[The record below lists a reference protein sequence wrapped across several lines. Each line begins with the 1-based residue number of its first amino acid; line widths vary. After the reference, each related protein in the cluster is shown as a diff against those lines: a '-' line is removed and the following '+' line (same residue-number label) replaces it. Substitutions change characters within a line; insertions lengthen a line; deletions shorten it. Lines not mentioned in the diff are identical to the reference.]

1 MSFDSY
7 AKHKTTDSGLL
18 SSSVPKRPAQWNSIE
33 PGDPYDIRK

>member
-7 AKHKTTDSGLL
+7 GKNKMVSSGLL
-18 SSSVPKRPAQWNSIE
+18 ATTLPKRQAQWNSIE

>member
-7 AKHKTTDSGLL
+7 GKTKTTASGLL
-18 SSSVPKRPAQWNSIE
+18 SSNVPKRQAQWNSIE